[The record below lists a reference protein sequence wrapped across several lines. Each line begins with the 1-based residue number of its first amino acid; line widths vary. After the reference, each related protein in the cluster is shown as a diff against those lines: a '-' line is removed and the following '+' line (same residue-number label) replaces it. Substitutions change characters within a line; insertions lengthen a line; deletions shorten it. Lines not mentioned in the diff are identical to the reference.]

1 MLEERVIAMAT
12 DKRVLDILGSSGEY
26 LEVYGLLKL
35 TCIPDEFNDLFLAL
49 VVSVHFSN
57 VLVEDAGTLAAE
69 DAPQILDKGLVEEYQ
84 PLLATVLKVDV
95 EVVLLDGLAVRS
107 KLVLN
112 LLYQSALL
120 RDLR

>member
-1 MLEERVIAMAT
+1 MLEERVVAMAT
-12 DKRVLDILGSSGEY
+12 DKRVLDMVGPSGEY
-26 LEVYGLLKL
+26 LEVDGLLKL
-35 TCIPDEFNDLFLAL
+35 ACIADEFDDLFFAL
-49 VVSVHFSN
+49 VVSVYFSD

-69 DAPQILDKGLVEEYQ
+69 DAPQILDKRLVEEYQ

-95 EVVLLDGLAVRS
+95 EVVLLDGLAVLS

>member
-1 MLEERVIAMAT
+1 MLEERVVAMAT
-12 DKRVLDILGSSGEY
+12 DKRVLDMVGPSGEY
-26 LEVYGLLKL
+26 LEVDGLLKL
-35 TCIPDEFNDLFLAL
+35 ACIADEFDDLFFAL
-49 VVSVHFSN
+49 VVSVHFSD

-107 KLVLN
+107 KFVLN

>member
-1 MLEERVIAMAT
+1 M
-12 DKRVLDILGSSGEY
+12 
-26 LEVYGLLKL
+26 
-35 TCIPDEFNDLFLAL
+35 
-49 VVSVHFSN
+49 SVHFSD

-69 DAPQILDKGLVEEYQ
+69 DAPQILDKGFVEEYQ
-84 PLLATVLKVDV
+84 PLLATIFKVDV

-107 KLVLN
+107 KLILN

>member
-1 MLEERVIAMAT
+1 M
-12 DKRVLDILGSSGEY
+12 
-26 LEVYGLLKL
+26 
-35 TCIPDEFNDLFLAL
+35 
-49 VVSVHFSN
+49 
-57 VLVEDAGTLAAE
+57 
-69 DAPQILDKGLVEEYQ
+69 EEYQ

-107 KLVLN
+107 KLILN